1 MHTKLLACLPIVL
14 LGCTSTPEPTHKT
27 IGNTPPLPSMYTGRL
42 PEPNS
47 ALDVD
52 PHVRPMSRNE
62 VLTAIQECEGNGARA
77 VIVYGKRRINNYTTD
92 IVIDVTCAP
101 KYKLLF

>member
-1 MHTKLLACLPIVL
+1 MYIKSILCASLVL
-14 LGCTSTPEPTHKT
+14 FGCTQPEYKT
-27 IGNTPPLPSMYTGRL
+27 INQAPPFPPMYTGRI

-52 PHVRPMSRNE
+52 PHIRPLSRNE
-62 VLTAIQECEGNGARA
+62 VITAIQECEGNGARA
-77 VIVYGKRRINNYTTD
+77 VMVYGKRRVNNYTTD
-92 IVIDVTCAP
+92 VVIDVTCAP

>member
-1 MHTKLLACLPIVL
+1 MNTKLAICVSLFLF
-14 LGCTSTPEPTHKT
+14 GCAQPEYKSINQTL
-27 IGNTPPLPSMYTGRL
+27 PLPPMYTGRL

-52 PHVRPMSRNE
+52 PHIRPMSRNE
-62 VLTAIQECEGNGARA
+62 VITAIQECEGNGARA
-77 VIVYGKRRINNYTTD
+77 VMIYGKRKVNNYVSD